1 MEDLVKNEDEETDF
15 CEDSEEDEEEE
26 EGTAMKYVSPAKRG
40 TELRLVDIKL
50 NEGVG
55 TVQMSII
62 KVTVECSRCK
72 CQTDLLCKESK

>member
-1 MEDLVKNEDEETDF
+1 MEDLNEETDS
-15 CEDSEEDEEEE
+15 CEDSEEEDEEEG
-26 EGTAMKYVSPAKRG
+26 GTAMKYVSPAKRG

-72 CQTDLLCKESK
+72 CQTDLLCKENK

>member
-1 MEDLVKNEDEETDF
+1 MEDLNEETDSY
-15 CEDSEEDEEEE
+15 EDSEEDEEDEEE

-72 CQTDLLCKESK
+72 CQTDLLCKENK

>member
-1 MEDLVKNEDEETDF
+1 MEDLNEETDSY
-15 CEDSEEDEEEE
+15 EDSEEDE

-72 CQTDLLCKESK
+72 CQTDLLCKENK

>member
-1 MEDLVKNEDEETDF
+1 MEDLFKNEDEETDS
-15 CEDSEEDEEEE
+15 CEDSEEDEE

-55 TVQMSII
+55 TIQMSII
-62 KVTVECSRCK
+62 KATVECSRCK
-72 CQTDLLCKESK
+72 CQTDLLCKENK

>member
-1 MEDLVKNEDEETDF
+1 MEDLFKNEDEETDS
-15 CEDSEEDEEEE
+15 CEDSEEDEE

-72 CQTDLLCKESK
+72 CQSDLLCKENK